1 MFDEGALRER
11 LNQWR
16 AMKVDAANRVSKHL
30 AIEPSALFLSYMR
43 NSIPQTGVCE
53 DGTRFFF
60 HGLGC
65 SVSFPEAGAQVDLEF
80 GPGGSVDSV
89 SKETLCHF
97 LGYSLDKCDSLLRF
111 LLDNSLIRAPGA
123 EYDGTSSDDDQ
134 RELDASV
141 QDRFSLITT

>member
-1 MFDEGALRER
+1 MFDEGSLRER

-16 AMKVDAANRVSKHL
+16 VMKVDAANRVSKHL
-30 AIEPSALFLSYMR
+30 AIEPSALFLAYMR
-43 NSIPQTGVCE
+43 NSIPETGVCE

-80 GPGGSVDSV
+80 GPGGRVDSV

-97 LGYSLDKCDSLLRF
+97 LGYSLDECDSLLQF
-111 LLDNSLIRAPGA
+111 LLDNALICAPSA
-123 EYDGTSSDDDQ
+123 EHDGTSSDNDQ

-141 QDRFSLITT
+141 QDRFSLVTT